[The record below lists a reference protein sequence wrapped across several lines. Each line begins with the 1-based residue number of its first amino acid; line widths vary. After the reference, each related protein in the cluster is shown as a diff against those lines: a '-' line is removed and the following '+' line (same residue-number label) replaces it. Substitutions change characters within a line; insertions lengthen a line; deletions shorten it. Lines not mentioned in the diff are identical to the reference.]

1 MRYKLL
7 ILLVLTLT
15 SCKDAMMPLTDE
27 QVAVRVKNCER
38 WEGKKAKLTIY
49 TAGPYVGVVGNVKC
63 INSEE

>member
-7 ILLVLTLT
+7 ILLVLGLT
-15 SCKDAMMPLTDE
+15 GCDDLMIPLTDE
-27 QVAVRVKNCER
+27 QVATRVKSCER

-49 TAGPYVGVVGNVKC
+49 TAGPYVGVVGDVKC